1 MSGTVYSVGEVAGIL
16 RELLEG
22 DKRLNPIYVRGEISN
37 YRPASSGHHYF
48 TLKDGD
54 ATLKAVM
61 FRREASRL
69 RFRPENGMKVIVLGR
84 ISLYPADGAV
94 QLYAAELSPDGIG
107 DLHIAYEQLKAR
119 LQAEGL
125 FDRSRKRPLPPF
137 PRRIA
142 VVTSGTGAAVRD
154 IIRVATARYPLA
166 KLMILPVRV
175 QGAEAPPE
183 IVSAI
188 RFANKHRL
196 ADVII
201 AGRGGGSIE
210 DLWAFN
216 DERVARAIYASEIPV
231 ISAVGHEPDFTIAD
245 FVADVRAA
253 TPSNAAEIA
262 VPDRTKLTEMITA
275 MDKRLAAAMTS
286 RLEAEKLH
294 LRRLRERRVLQDPG
308 VYLDERRIS
317 LDHLT
322 ERLGASAQGLI
333 ARRRGIF
340 SARAAALDA
349 MSPLK
354 VLARGYAIAARENGG
369 VVRSRLEVRPGDRL
383 LLRVS
388 DGSIPCAVLEQ
399 EGKDGTNGRE

>member
-1 MSGTVYSVGEVAGIL
+1 MSGKVYSVGEVAGIL

-22 DKRLNPIYVRGEISN
+22 DERLSRIYVRGEISN

-54 ATLKAVM
+54 AALKAVM

-69 RFRPENGMKVIVLGR
+69 RFRPENGMRVVVLGR
-84 ISLYPADGAV
+84 VSLYPADGAV
-94 QLYAAELSPDGIG
+94 QLYAAEISPDGIG
-107 DLHIAYEQLKAR
+107 DLHIAFEQLKAK
-119 LQAEGL
+119 LQEEGL
-125 FDRSRKRPLPPF
+125 FDRARKRPLPPF

-154 IIRVATARYPLA
+154 IIRVAAARYPLA

-188 RFANKHRL
+188 RFANRHHL

-262 VPDRTKLTEMITA
+262 VPDRTKLAEMIEA
-275 MDKRLAAAMTS
+275 LSQRLAAAMSS
-286 RLEAEKLH
+286 RLETEKLH

-317 LDHLT
+317 LDRLT
-322 ERLGASAQGLI
+322 ERLGASAQGLL
-333 ARRRGIF
+333 ARRRGDF

-354 VLARGYAIAARENGG
+354 VLARGYAIASREDGSL
-369 VVRSRLEVRPGDRL
+369 VRSRREVIPGQRL
-383 LLRVS
+383 LLRVA
-388 DGSIPCAVLEQ
+388 DGSFPCAVLET
-399 EGKDGTNGRE
+399 EGKDETDGRE